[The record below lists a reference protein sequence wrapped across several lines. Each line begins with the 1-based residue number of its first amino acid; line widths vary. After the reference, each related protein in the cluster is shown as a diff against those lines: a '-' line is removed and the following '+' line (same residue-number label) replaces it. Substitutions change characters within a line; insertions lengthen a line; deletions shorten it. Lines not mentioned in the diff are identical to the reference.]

1 MNTGAFLVT
10 LAVGTAALHDC
21 GRRLELPVIA
31 SSRLD
36 AASIAERN
44 ANVAMLPDDQY
55 AYAIRVRPVRGNHT
69 NFTPPSGLA
78 VAV

>member
-10 LAVGTAALHDC
+10 LAVGTASLHDC
-21 GRRLELPVIA
+21 GRRLELPVVA

-55 AYAIRVRPVRGNHT
+55 AYAIRVRPVHSNR
-69 NFTPPSGLA
+69 FTPGPELA
-78 VAV
+78 MAV

>member
-10 LAVGTAALHDC
+10 LAVGTATLHDC

-55 AYAIRVRPVRGNHT
+55 AYAIRIKPVRSNRFMPG
-69 NFTPPSGLA
+69 PELA
-78 VAV
+78 VAI

>member
-1 MNTGAFLVT
+1 MNTAAFLVT
-10 LAVGTAALHDC
+10 LAVGTATLHDC
-21 GRRLELPVIA
+21 GRRLELPVLA

-55 AYAIRVRPVRGNHT
+55 AYAIRVRPVRSDR
-69 NFTPPSGLA
+69 FTPGPELA

>member
-1 MNTGAFLVT
+1 MNTAAFFVT
-10 LAVGTAALHDC
+10 LAAGTASLHDC
-21 GRRLELPVIA
+21 GRRLELPVLA

-55 AYAIRVRPVRGNHT
+55 AYAIRVRPIRSDR
-69 NFTPPSGLA
+69 FTPGPELA

>member
-1 MNTGAFLVT
+1 MKTGAFLVT
-10 LAVGTAALHDC
+10 LAVGTATLHDC

-55 AYAIRVRPVRGNHT
+55 AYAIRIRPARTSHCT
-69 NFTPPSGLA
+69 FTPGPELA
-78 VAV
+78 VAI

>member
-1 MNTGAFLVT
+1 MNTAAFLVT
-10 LAVGTAALHDC
+10 LAVGTASLHDC
-21 GRRLELPVIA
+21 GRRLELPVVA

-55 AYAIRVRPVRGNHT
+55 AYAIRVRPVRSDR
-69 NFTPPSGLA
+69 FTPGPELA

>member
-1 MNTGAFLVT
+1 MNTAAFLVT
-10 LAVGTAALHDC
+10 LAVGTATLHDC

-55 AYAIRVRPVRGNHT
+55 AYAIRFRPVRSDR
-69 NFTPPSGLA
+69 FTPGPELA
-78 VAV
+78 VAI